1 MKKQFNNKKKFMKA
15 KVWLITGCSKGF
27 GRELAK
33 LVADKGHIAIATV
46 RKETEVAALE
56 GLSKGKIKGWVLD
69 VTEADAEKRTQRLIK
84 ESFDGQIDVLV
95 NNAGYGSI
103 GAIEEINDEE
113 IKRQFSVNVFGAIS
127 MIKAVLP
134 FMRARKAG
142 HILNITSIAG
152 LNGFPGIGIYNGSK
166 FALEGI
172 GEALAQEVEHLGI
185 YVTNVEPGPFRTDW
199 AGTSATYAPT
209 TITDYT
215 ETAEKN
221 AKAIE
226 KVSGN
231 QIGDP
236 LKAVQ
241 AMYALTQLEQPPV
254 HLPLGG
260 PAYKRIRLKLE
271 AFRAEIDQYEYL
283 GLPTDYPEEA

>member
-1 MKKQFNNKKKFMKA
+1 MKA
-15 KVWLITGCSKGF
+15 KVWIITGCSRGF

-33 LVADKGHIAIATV
+33 LVADKGHRVIATV
-46 RKETEVAALE
+46 RKEAEISALE
-56 GLSKGKIKGWVLD
+56 ALSEGDIKGCVLD
-69 VTEADAEKRTQRLIK
+69 VTEKEAEKRINRLIK
-84 ESFDGQIDVLV
+84 RFFDGQIDVLV

-113 IKRQFSVNVFGAIS
+113 IKRQFAVNVFGSVS

-134 FMRARKAG
+134 FMRARKTG

-185 YVTNVEPGPFRTDW
+185 KVTNVEPGPFRTDW
-199 AGTSATYAPT
+199 AGTSATYAPRR
-209 TITDYT
+209 ISDYT
-215 ETAEKN
+215 ETAGKN
-221 AKAIE
+221 AKAIQ

-236 LKAVQ
+236 IKAVQ
-241 AMYALTQLEQPPV
+241 AMYTLTQLKHPPV
-254 HLPLGG
+254 HLPLGR
-260 PAYKRIRLKLE
+260 PAYNRIRLKLE
-271 AFRAEIDQYEYL
+271 AFHEEIDQYEYL
-283 GLPTDYPEEA
+283 GLPTDYSE

>member
-1 MKKQFNNKKKFMKA
+1 MRA

-33 LVADKGHIAIATV
+33 LVADEGHRVIATV
-46 RKETEVAALE
+46 RKEEEVNALE
-56 GLSKGKIKGWVLD
+56 ALSEGKIKGWVLD
-69 VTEADAEKRTQRLIK
+69 VTELDAERRTQKLI
-84 ESFDGQIDVLV
+84 EEFFDGQVDVLV

-134 FMRARKAG
+134 FMRARKMG

-172 GEALAQEVEHLGI
+172 GEALSQEVKPLGI
-185 YVTNVEPGPFRTDW
+185 FVTNVEPGPFRTDW
-199 AGTSATYAPT
+199 AGTSATYAPNT
-209 TITDYT
+209 LKDYK
-215 ETAEKN
+215 ETAGKN
-221 AKAIE
+221 AEAIQ

-236 LKAVQ
+236 IKAAR
-241 AMYALTQLEQPPV
+241 AMYALTQLEHPPI

-260 PAYKRIRLKLE
+260 PAYNRIKLKLK
-271 AFRAEIDQYEYL
+271 AFLSEIDQYEYL
-283 GLPTDYPEEA
+283 GLPTDYSLED

>member
-1 MKKQFNNKKKFMKA
+1 MKSGFNNDYMNA

-27 GRELAK
+27 GRALAK
-33 LVADKGHIAIATV
+33 LVADNGHKVIGTV
-46 RKETEVAALE
+46 RKEVEVTALE
-56 GLSKGKIKGWVLD
+56 SLSEGNIKGCVLD
-69 VTEADAEKRTQRLIK
+69 VTEEEAEKRIHLLIK
-84 ESFDGQIDVLV
+84 EFFDSQIDVLV

-113 IKRQFSVNVFGAIS
+113 IKRQFAVNVFGSIS

-134 FMRARKAG
+134 FMRARKVG

-152 LNGFPGIGIYNGSK
+152 LNGFSGIGIYNGSK

-185 YVTNVEPGPFRTDW
+185 KVTNVEPGPFRTDW
-199 AGTSATYAPT
+199 AGTSATYAPA
-209 TITDYT
+209 TISDYT

-221 AKAIE
+221 AKSIK
-226 KVSGN
+226 KVNGS

-241 AMYALTQLEQPPV
+241 AIYKLTQLEHPPV

-260 PAYKRIRLKLE
+260 PAYKRIRLKLKE
-271 AFRAEIDQYEYL
+271 FCKEVDQYEYL
-283 GLPTDYPEEA
+283 GLPTDYSE

>member
-1 MKKQFNNKKKFMKA
+1 MKSGFNNYNMKV
-15 KVWLITGCSKGF
+15 KVWFITGCSKGF

-33 LVADKGHIAIATV
+33 LVADKGHRVIATV
-46 RKETEVAALE
+46 RKEVEVTALE
-56 GLSKGKIKGWVLD
+56 SLSVRKNIKGCVLD
-69 VTEADAEKRTQRLIK
+69 VTEEEAEKRIHTFIK
-84 ESFDGQIDVLV
+84 EFYDGQIDVLV

-113 IKRQFSVNVFGAIS
+113 IKRQFAVNVFGSIS

-134 FMRARKAG
+134 FMRARKVG

-172 GEALAQEVEHLGI
+172 GEALAQEVEPLGI
-185 YVTNVEPGPFRTDW
+185 KVTNVEPGPFRTDW
-199 AGTSATYAPT
+199 AGISATYAPT
-209 TITDYT
+209 RISDYT

-221 AKAIE
+221 LKSIK
-226 KVSGN
+226 KVNGS

-241 AMYALTQLEQPPV
+241 AIYKLTQLEHPPV

-260 PAYKRIRLKLE
+260 PAYKRIRLKLKDFLE
-271 AFRAEIDQYEYL
+271 EINQYEYL
-283 GLPTDYPEEA
+283 GLPTDYSE

>member
-1 MKKQFNNKKKFMKA
+1 MKNGFNNCYMNA

-27 GRELAK
+27 GRALAK
-33 LVADKGHIAIATV
+33 LVADNGHRVIATV
-46 RKETEVAALE
+46 RKEVEVAALE
-56 GLSKGKIKGWVLD
+56 SLSEGDIKGFVLD
-69 VTEADAEKRTQRLIK
+69 VTEEEAEKRIHLLIK
-84 ESFDGQIDVLV
+84 EFFDNQVDVLV

-113 IKRQFSVNVFGAIS
+113 IKRQFAVNVFGSIS

-134 FMRARKAG
+134 FMRARKGG

-172 GEALAQEVEHLGI
+172 GEALAQEVEPLGI
-185 YVTNVEPGPFRTDW
+185 KVTNVEPGPFRTDW

-209 TITDYT
+209 TISITLKLPKKT
-215 ETAEKN
+215 QGPFKSQW
-221 AKAIE
+221 KS
-226 KVSGN
+226 KRGSF
-231 QIGDP
+231 
-236 LKAVQ
+236 KAVQ
-241 AMYALTQLEQPPV
+241 AIYKLTQLKHPPV

-260 PAYKRIRLKLE
+260 PAYKRIRLKLKE
-271 AFRAEIDQYEYL
+271 FRKKIDQYEYL
-283 GLPTDYPEEA
+283 GLPTDYSG

>member
-1 MKKQFNNKKKFMKA
+1 MKKEFMKA

-33 LVADKGHIAIATV
+33 LVADKGHVVIATV
-46 RKETEVAALE
+46 RNETEVAALE
-56 GLSKGKIKGWVLD
+56 ALSKGKIKGWVLD
-69 VTEADAEKRTQRLIK
+69 VTEAEAENRTRRLIK
-84 ESFDGQIDVLV
+84 ESFEGQVDVLV

-134 FMRARKAG
+134 FMRARKTG

-172 GEALAQEVEHLGI
+172 GEALAQEVEPLGI

-199 AGTSATYAPT
+199 AGTSATYAPNT
-209 TITDYT
+209 LADYT

-241 AMYALTQLEQPPV
+241 AMYALTQLEHPPV
-254 HLPLGG
+254 HLPLGA
-260 PAYKRIRLKLE
+260 PAYNRIRLKLE
-271 AFRAEIDQYEYL
+271 AFRKEIDEYEYL
-283 GLPTDYPEEA
+283 GLRTDYPEEA